1 MWWLKKGDKMKILL
15 ISGHGAGDSGA
26 CATIK
31 GVKYK
36 EATETITMVK
46 LIEKELKKYAD
57 VDLYPTD
64 RNAFKDFKN
73 GCLKVNFS
81 KYDYVLEIHFNS
93 CVNDITGD
101 GKTTGTEIFVVNS
114 QSDTDIEKSLTDS
127 VAKFGLHNRGVK
139 RLNWSVINKAH
150 NAGARS
156 SLLEI
161 CFIDDADDMKI
172 YNANKA
178 NIAKEI
184 AKVFALNEN
193 KTAPKS
199 TKEIFKVKCLDN
211 LNIRKSP
218 NGDIVIKN
226 GALKG
231 TVYTIVATS
240 GNWGKLKSGAGWI
253 SISSKYVKRV

>member
-1 MWWLKKGDKMKILL
+1 MKILL

-46 LIEKELKKYAD
+46 LIEKELKKYAE

-73 GCLKVNFS
+73 SCLKVNFS

-114 QSDTDIEKSLTDS
+114 QSDTEIEKALADS

-150 NAGARS
+150 NLGVRS

-161 CFIDDADDMKI
+161 CFIDDADDMAI
-172 YNANKA
+172 YTANKA

-184 AKVFALNEN
+184 ARVFSLNGN
-193 KTAPKS
+193 KTAPKAT
-199 TKEIFKVKCLDN
+199 TKETFKVKCLDN

-218 NGDIVIKN
+218 NGDIVIKD
-226 GALKG
+226 GAKKD

-253 SISSKYVKRV
+253 SISPKYVKRV

>member
-1 MWWLKKGDKMKILL
+1 MKILL
-15 ISGHGAGDSGA
+15 ISGHGNGDSGA

-46 LIEKELKKYAD
+46 LIEKELKKYAE

-93 CVNDITGD
+93 CINDITGD

-114 QSDTDIEKSLTDS
+114 QSDTDIEKALTDS

-150 NAGARS
+150 NAGVRS

-161 CFIDDADDMKI
+161 CFIDDADDMAI
-172 YNANKA
+172 YLANKA

-184 AKVFALNEN
+184 ARVFSLNGN
-193 KTAPKS
+193 KTVSKAT
-199 TKEIFKVKCLDN
+199 TKETFKVKCLDN
-211 LNIRKSP
+211 LNVRKSP

-226 GALKG
+226 GAKKD

-253 SISSKYVKRV
+253 SISPKYVKRV

>member
-1 MWWLKKGDKMKILL
+1 MKILL

-57 VDLYPTD
+57 VDIYPTD
-64 RNAFKDFKN
+64 RNAFQDIKN
-73 GCLKVNFS
+73 GCLKINF
-81 KYDYVLEIHFNS
+81 KNYDYVLEVHFNA
-93 CVNDITGD
+93 CVNDLKGN
-101 GKTTGTEIFVVNS
+101 GKTTGTEIYVPKSESVTDTEKAIVNA
-114 QSDTDIEKSLTDS
+114 I
-127 VAKFGLHNRGVK
+127 AKFGLKNRGVQK
-139 RLNWSVINKAH
+139 YNWTVITRAH
-150 NAGARS
+150 NVGVQS
-156 SLLEI
+156 SLIEI

-184 AKVFALNEN
+184 AKVFALNDN
-193 KTAPKS
+193 KTVPKS
-199 TKEIFKVKCLDN
+199 AKESFKVKCLDN

-218 NGDIVIKN
+218 NGEIAIKD
-226 GALKG
+226 GAKKDL
-231 TVYTIVATS
+231 TYTIVATS

-253 SISSKYVKRV
+253 SISPKYVKRV